1 LKSIPQQLACR
12 RRRPEELFSASG
24 ATTELLEKK
33 EKVKMVNNLAG
44 RFKDQRWL
52 VAHNAWNT
60 EDIPNQCKTIT
71 ELLDY
76 GVRGL
81 AFDIYGDD
89 EPSLHLQHRHANPA
103 SSTKWSKIRDELKTW
118 LDKNKSD
125 VVTLFFES
133 YLTGPKPG
141 QPSSGTAL
149 AALDTSLQG
158 ITCYKSGRV
167 VQEAAMHTPGKNL
180 SDLIAKNHR
189 LFAFIEKEPDEGK
202 QSIFPVM
209 TASFAENVYGD
220 ESLKIPSWVN
230 LRDGSAYANPLTF
243 MNHFG
248 DAPSGSEWDRNDPGL
263 IEKHAED
270 FLFRF
275 GGRYPNFISLDYI
288 NWDRQNAGPIKA
300 MRNLL
305 SQKDLGVTSFNW
317 SLANTFDDLEI
328 EIDNNVKISSL
339 SVDTEQ
345 GRGIVKIHAV
355 RSSSQ
360 PGIKEIQLV
369 NKPGYG
375 VVNMR
380 IKKGPSLS
388 WGKWLTPFETLD
400 DQKDPNL
407 ATHQIP
413 GDLMSICCRT
423 SSGYGVVDFAAAYRK

>member
-1 LKSIPQQLACR
+1 
-12 RRRPEELFSASG
+12 
-24 ATTELLEKK
+24 
-33 EKVKMVNNLAG
+33 MVNNLAG
-44 RFKDQRWL
+44 QFKDQRWL

-60 EDIPNQCKTIT
+60 EFDPNQCKTVT

-89 EPSLHLQHRHANPA
+89 EKSLHLQHGHDNPA
-103 SSTKWSKIRDELKTW
+103 SSTDWGKIRDELKDW
-118 LDKNKSD
+118 LDKNKGD
-125 VVTLFFES
+125 VLTLFIES

-141 QPSSGTAL
+141 QPSYGTAL
-149 AALDTSLQG
+149 GALDTSLQG

-167 VQEAAMHTPGKNL
+167 VQEAAMYRTHKSL
-180 SDLIAKNHR
+180 SGLIAANHR

-220 ESLKIPSWVN
+220 ESLRIPSWVH
-230 LRDGSAYANPLTF
+230 LRAGSAYANPLTF

-248 DAPSGSEWDRNDPGL
+248 NAPRGSQWDRNDPDL

-288 NWDRQNAGPIKA
+288 DWDPTDPQKEGPIKA

-305 SQKDLGVTSFNW
+305 SRKDLRVTPFKW
-317 SLANTFDDLEI
+317 STTNTFDDLEI
-328 EIDNNVKISSL
+328 DIDNKDKISSL
-339 SVDTEQ
+339 SVQTEQ
-345 GRGIVKIHAV
+345 GRGIVKINTV
-355 RSSSQ
+355 RSQ
-360 PGIKEIQLV
+360 PGMGTGIKEIQLV

-380 IKKGPSLS
+380 IKRGANPS
-388 WGKWLTPFETLD
+388 WEQWLTPFETLD
-400 DQKDPNL
+400 DQKDPDL
-407 ATHQIP
+407 ATHKIS

-423 SSGYGVVDFAAAYRK
+423 SSGYGVVDFAAAYKP